1 MIGPLPKTT
10 PDFWRM
16 IWEQHTLVI
25 VMTTRVMERGRPKCH
40 QYWETD
46 VDSEA
51 NYGQFTI
58 KTTSIESNSDYTVST
73 INLTNNKVRKKIKF
87 ESLIH
92 QLI

>member
-1 MIGPLPKTT
+1 
-10 PDFWRM
+10 M